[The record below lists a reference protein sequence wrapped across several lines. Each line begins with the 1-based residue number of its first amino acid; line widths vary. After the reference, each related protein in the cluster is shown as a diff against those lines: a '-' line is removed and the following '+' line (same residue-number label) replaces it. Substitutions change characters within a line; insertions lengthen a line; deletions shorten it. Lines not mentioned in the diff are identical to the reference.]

1 MHAPRTASA
10 HLRQS
15 SFASAADTVRRES
28 IACRNSC
35 RTFAVDTGA
44 SVDMAGG
51 EGQEQ
56 EGRGEE
62 RETSRDASL

>member
-1 MHAPRTASA
+1 MHAPRTALA

-35 RTFAVDTGA
+35 RTFAADTGA

-51 EGQEQ
+51 EGQE
-56 EGRGEE
+56 ERGEE